1 MSPADALAPRL
12 APRLG
17 PERAIARRTFAAG
30 RVPTVGFAWVF
41 AVIAYVQPATYR
53 SAYPKLSDRLAF
65 AHSFGDNAAI
75 RLFYGEPR
83 DLLST
88 AGYSAWRVGGT
99 LAILAGA
106 WGLLAAVRAL
116 RAEEDAGRMDLVLAG
131 IVGRRAAYHAAI
143 AALAAGALVLWLADF
158 AGLVAGGLPVGGSA
172 YLALATASVIP
183 VFAGIGAV
191 TSQLAPTRRLA
202 SQLAVGMLALSF
214 LLRAIADTSTGLGWL
229 RWTTP
234 LGWAEELRPFTGA
247 RPLVL
252 LLPAAAGALLLLA
265 AQRIS
270 AGRDLGRGVIAARDT
285 AAPRLRLL
293 SSPTAQALRSQAGTF
308 AAWLSGVGAFALVIG
323 VIAKSISSAGI
334 SPSLQREIAKLGSGS
349 ILTPTGYLGFAFVF
363 FVLAVSFLAVAQVAA
378 IRDAEASGQLE
389 TLLSRPV
396 SRAAWLAGRLAVATI
411 GVCAVSLVAGLFAW
425 LGTSAVGISLPVTRL
440 VEAGANCVPVALL
453 FAGIAALGFACVPR
467 AGAGLAYGLVAVAFV
482 WDLFG
487 ALLGAPGWLVGF
499 SPFEHVGL
507 MPGEPFRPG
516 AAAVML
522 AIAVVA
528 AAAATYAF
536 RRRDLVGA

>member
-1 MSPADALAPRL
+1 MPPADAPLPRL
-12 APRLG
+12 V

-30 RVPTVGFAWVF
+30 RIPTIGFAWLF

-53 SAYPKLSDRLAF
+53 STYPKLSDRLAF

-99 LAILAGA
+99 LAIFAAA
-106 WGLLAAVRAL
+106 WALLAAVRAL

-131 IVGRRAAYHAAI
+131 IVGRSAAYLSAL
-143 AALAAGALVLWLADF
+143 AALVAGALVLWLAEF
-158 AGLVAGGLPVGGSA
+158 AGLVAGGLPAGGSA
-172 YLALATASVIP
+172 YLALATASVMP
-183 VFAGIGAV
+183 VFAGVGAIV
-191 TSQLAPTRRLA
+191 SQLAPTRRLA
-202 SQLAVGMLALSF
+202 SQLGVAILAASF
-214 LLRAIADTSTGLGWL
+214 LLRAIADTSSGLGWL

-234 LGWAEELRPFTGA
+234 LGWAEQLRPFTGA

-252 LLPAAAGALLLLA
+252 VLPAAAGAILLVA

-270 AGRDLGRGVIAARDT
+270 ARRDVGRGLLATRDT

-293 SSPTAQALRSQAGTF
+293 SSPTAEALRSQRGTLV
-308 AAWLSGVGAFALVIG
+308 AWLSGVGAFALVVG

-334 SPSLQREIAKLGSGS
+334 SQSLERQIAKLGSGS

-363 FVLAVSFLAVAQVAA
+363 FVLAVSFLAVAQIAA
-378 IRDAEASGQLE
+378 TRDEEAGGQLE
-389 TLLSRPV
+389 TLLSHPV
-396 SRAAWLAGRLAVATI
+396 SRRSWLAGRLAVATI
-411 GVCAVSLVAGLFAW
+411 AVCAVSLVAGVLTW
-425 LGTSAVGISLPVTRL
+425 LGVTAVGIDLPLTRML
-440 VEAGANCVPVALL
+440 EAGANCVPVALL
-453 FAGIAALGFACVPR
+453 FGAIAALGFALVPR
-467 AGAGLAYGLVAVAFV
+467 PASGIAYGLVGLAFV

-487 ALLGAPGWLVGF
+487 ALLGAPGWLVGI
-499 SPFEHVGL
+499 SPFDHVGL
-507 MPGEPFRPG
+507 MPGEPFRPV
-516 AAAVML
+516 AAAVMI
-522 AIAVVA
+522 AIAVA
-528 AAAATYAF
+528 AAVVATLAF